1 MKIKIWGAR
10 GSIPTPI
17 SPSSVRDK
25 IVNALQGAEGVDL
38 SDPILVRAYV
48 DALPPIQRGTVG
60 GNTAC
65 VEISTGEDIVIID
78 AGSGLRLL
86 GQELMKGAAGNGK
99 AVFHLFLSHTHWDH
113 IQGLPFF
120 LPAYMAGNRLN
131 IYHIH
136 DTVPATLAEQMRPA
150 TFPVSLDYI
159 KSAVQFI
166 QLSPDKSLSLGDLH
180 ISTME
185 LPHPGRAYAFR
196 FEHRGAVFVYA
207 SDAEYKRLDEDHL
220 QPYLN
225 FFAGADVLIFDAQFT
240 LQESFLKEDWGH
252 SSALIGADIACR
264 AGVKNLVLF
273 HHDPSNSDQELEKIL
288 EKTADYLAEQ
298 DAETRPE
305 VMLAYE
311 GLEINLAPGNACSL
325 QRMPDGQIAVL
336 RLVGEVDERVV
347 AELQAQLA
355 ELTAEERE
363 LRPSL
368 IVDLEAATRLSI
380 AGLRTLINLRRQW
393 GNEGPVLAGPTEHV
407 QKIID
412 LADYSNFFAI
422 YPNLSA
428 ALSALEARQTL
439 HLPGQMLRD
448 RYKIEARLA
457 KSEVG
462 TVLKATDTRLSRPV
476 IIKVFSPAFSRPAL
490 EQFRA
495 EAQRMAQLNAPNMAA
510 VFDYNEEKGLA
521 YLVTEYVPGKTLRQ
535 LLERGE
541 PPSPLRIASEIL
553 KALEYAHS
561 RGVIHGNLKPENVLI
576 AETVKLT
583 DFGLR
588 WVEQGRRLTETPLL
602 MGSADYLAPEQILGQ
617 PVEPRTDL
625 YAFGVIFYELL
636 TGVRPYSAEEPD
648 DLLEQHLHQ
657 QPVPPRQLNP
667 KISRSLEHL
676 VLKLLS
682 KEPDKRYAT
691 ATQVIRVLENTQYA
705 AHSPAAFEEAEG
717 EYGSFR
723 PRSRIIGRET
733 QVNRLLKLWDLAQQ
747 GQGQVVLIA
756 GEAGIGKTRLAQE
769 VATQIHNAVV
779 LVGHCSE
786 AEGRSPYHA
795 FIEAG
800 RDYLAR
806 TPATSLRLQ
815 MADSAAVVATLLPE
829 LYDLIPDLP
838 PLAPLNSEHERLRL
852 MHGLAQ
858 FVYRATSARP
868 WFLLLDDL
876 HWADTASLQV
886 FHYLVRNIDTAPL
899 FVVGTYR
906 DIELDTEHPLNEMRR
921 SLSRY
926 PAYHH
931 MQLNRLDQ
939 QGVGQL
945 LSEFWGQEVP
955 PEWVAAIYQRTG
967 GNPFYAE
974 EAAKDLVDQG
984 TAALREGVWHF
995 APVVEVQLPQR
1006 AHDLILRRVSRLTA
1020 GPQELLRLAA
1030 VLGQQ
1035 FTFDNL
1041 MAVAGQSEE
1050 QLLENLDVL
1059 LERELIHEGENNTV
1073 LAFNHGEIQ
1082 EVVYGDLNP
1091 LRKRVLHRRVAG
1103 ALEEAY
1109 SSVRELVSKDLAHH
1123 YAEAGDNKKAF
1134 DYSLVAGKQARGL
1147 HAYQIALSWYERA
1160 LVLLPEDTPP
1170 ETMIELYE
1178 GLGHMRQAQALQMEA
1193 LEAFNKMRGAAE
1205 TAGSAISQARAWSR
1219 ISEIQD
1225 KQGDPQAALESA
1237 RHAEAITRGAGE
1249 PGQVEL
1255 ARALYRKGWEHFRL
1269 GDLEEAFPLGQQSL
1283 ELSRQ
1288 LGPVA
1293 RREMAMS
1300 LNLLGS
1306 VSRLRGHYSTAA
1318 EYQEQALSLYRELG
1332 DREKEGV
1339 MLHNL
1344 AVNATHRGDYQ
1355 TAETLFDEALNI
1367 HREIGNRQSEL
1378 ITLTGMASA
1387 EIGLGKFESAEQK
1400 LNMAITLAVTANR
1413 GSLSNTF
1420 RYLAEA
1426 YLGQHRIEEAFN
1438 AAYQA
1443 LTMALQT
1450 GRQEFTG
1457 SAWFTMGNLAAHP
1470 NFTFPNNDGTVNTDY
1485 LSLDA
1490 LEDKL
1495 KSPTICFAESVRIFV
1510 EIGAESEHAR
1520 ALKAWAVYETARGNL
1535 EDGRAKWQEAFD
1547 IFQRLG
1553 MYHETE
1559 RMIAENENDSSRK
1572 FTQQPLEN

>member
-1 MKIKIWGAR
+1 M
-10 GSIPTPI
+10 
-17 SPSSVRDK
+17 
-25 IVNALQGAEGVDL
+25 DL

-65 VEISTGEDIVIID
+65 VEVSAGEDVIIID
-78 AGSGLRLL
+78 AGSGIRLL
-86 GQELMKGAAGNGK
+86 GQELVKGPGGQGK

-120 LPAYMAGNRLN
+120 LPAYILGNRLN

-136 DTVPATLAEQMRPA
+136 DSVPATLVDQMKPA
-150 TFPVSLDYI
+150 TFPISLDYM

-166 QLSPDKSLSLGDLH
+166 QLSPDKTLSLGDVRV
-180 ISTME
+180 SVME

-196 FEHRGAVFVYA
+196 FEYRGAVFVYA
-207 SDAEYKRLDEDHL
+207 SDAEYKHLDEVNL
-220 QPYLN
+220 QPYLH

-240 LQESFLKEDWGH
+240 LRESFLKEDWGH

-264 AGVKNLVLF
+264 AGVKRLLLF
-273 HHDPSNSDQELEKIL
+273 HHDPTNSDHELEKIL
-288 EKTADYLAEQ
+288 EKTVDYLSEQ
-298 DAETRPE
+298 ELENKPE
-305 VMLAYE
+305 VRLACE
-311 GLEINLAPGNACSL
+311 GLEINLAPANACSI
-325 QRMPDGQIAVL
+325 QRLSDGQIAVL
-336 RLVGEVDERVV
+336 RLVGEIDERVV
-347 AELQAQLA
+347 ADLHAQLA
-355 ELTAEERE
+355 ELTAEETE

-368 IVDLEAATRLSI
+368 IVDLEATTRLSI

-393 GNEGPVLAGPTEHV
+393 GNEGPVLAGPSDHV

-412 LADYSNFFAI
+412 LADYADFFAI
-422 YPNLSA
+422 YPNLPA

-439 HLPGQMLRD
+439 HLPGQLLKD

-476 IIKVFSPAFSRPAL
+476 IIKVFSPSFSRPAL

-495 EAQRMAQLNAPNMAA
+495 EAQRMAQLNAPNVAA

-535 LLERGE
+535 LLDQDE
-541 PPSPLRIASEIL
+541 PPPPLKIALEIL

-561 RGVIHGNLKPENVLI
+561 RGVIHGNLKPENILI
-576 AETVKLT
+576 AETIKLT

-588 WVEQGRRLTETPLL
+588 WIEQGRRLTETPLL
-602 MGSADYLAPEQILGQ
+602 MGRADYLAPEQILGQ
-617 PVEPRTDL
+617 QVEPRTDL

-636 TGVRPYSAEEPD
+636 TGRRPFSAEETD

-657 QPVPPRQLNP
+657 QPLPPRQLNP

-682 KEPDKRYAT
+682 KEPGKRYAT

-705 AHSPAAFEEAEG
+705 AHPSAAFDEREG
-717 EYGSFR
+717 EFGGFR

-733 QVNRLLKLWDLAQQ
+733 QVNRLLKLWELAQQ

-769 VATQIHNAVV
+769 VAAQIHNAVV
-779 LVGHCSE
+779 LAGHCSE
-786 AEGRSPYHA
+786 AEGRSPYYP

-806 TPATSLRLQ
+806 TPTANLRLQ
-815 MADSAAVVATLLPE
+815 MADSAPVVATLLPE

-838 PLAPLNSEHERLRL
+838 PLAQLNTEHERLRL

-858 FVYRATSARP
+858 FVYRATAARS

-906 DIELDTEHPLNEMRR
+906 DIELDPEHPLNEMRR

-945 LSEFWGQEVP
+945 LNEFWGQEVP
-955 PEWVAAIYQRTG
+955 QEWVAAIYQRTG

-995 APVVEVQLPQR
+995 APAIDVQLPQR
-1006 AHDLILRRVSRLTA
+1006 AHDLILRRVSRLTT
-1020 GPQELLRLAA
+1020 GPQDLLRLAA

-1041 MAVAGQSEE
+1041 LTVAGQSEE
-1050 QLLENLDVL
+1050 QLLENLDIL
-1059 LERELIHEGENNTV
+1059 LERELIHEGENNTM

-1103 ALEEAY
+1103 AIEDANSNGIEA
-1109 SSVRELVSKDLAHH
+1109 VSKDLAHH

-1134 DYSLVAGKQARGL
+1134 EYSLVAGKQARNL
-1147 HAYQIALSWYERA
+1147 HAYQLALSWYEHA
-1160 LVLLPEDTPP
+1160 LRLLPEQASP
-1170 ETMIELYE
+1170 ETMTELYE
-1178 GLGHMRQAQALQMEA
+1178 GLGHMRQAQALQMES
-1193 LEAFNKMRGAAE
+1193 LEAFTKMREAAE
-1205 TAGSAISQARAWSR
+1205 AAGNAISQARAWSR

-1249 PGQVEL
+1249 PGQAEL

-1269 GDLEEAFPLGQQSL
+1269 GDLEEAFPLGRESL

-1293 RREMAMS
+1293 RRETAMS

-1355 TAETLFDEALNI
+1355 TAETLFDEALTI

-1387 EIGLGKFESAEQK
+1387 EIGLGKYESAEQK
-1400 LNMAITLAVTANR
+1400 LNMAIALAVTANR

-1426 YLGQHRIEEAFN
+1426 YLGQHRIQEAFN

-1443 LTMALQT
+1443 LTLALQT

-1457 SAWFTMGNLAAHP
+1457 SAWFTLGNLSAHP
-1470 NFTFPNNDGTVNTDY
+1470 NFTFPSNDGTVTTEY
-1485 LSLDA
+1485 LSLEE
-1490 LEDKL
+1490 LEEKL
-1495 KSPTICFAESVRIFV
+1495 KNPANCFAESIRIFV
-1510 EIGAESEHAR
+1510 EIGAESERAR
-1520 ALKAWAVYETARGNL
+1520 ALKAWAVYEITNGNK
-1535 EDGRAKWQEAFD
+1535 EEGRTKWHEAFN
-1547 IFQRLG
+1547 IFQHLG

-1559 RMIAENENDSSRK
+1559 RMIIENKNDS
-1572 FTQQPLEN
+1572 P